1 MDAEGSLAADPAG
14 VTMPGD
20 RVAFGV
26 DSTKEPPPERLRGH
40 DPLTETDPR
49 GPAGEVM
56 GDDLHREPGAIG
68 GEPA

>member
-1 MDAEGSLAADPAG
+1 
-14 VTMPGD
+14 MPGD

-26 DSTKEPPPERLRGH
+26 DSTKEPPPERLRRH
-40 DPLTETDPR
+40 DPLTETDPG

>member
-1 MDAEGSLAADPAG
+1 MRPPAAGQVERELAGGSGEPAG
-14 VTMPGD
+14 Q
-20 RVAFGV
+20 
-26 DSTKEPPPERLRGH
+26 TKEPPPERLRGH